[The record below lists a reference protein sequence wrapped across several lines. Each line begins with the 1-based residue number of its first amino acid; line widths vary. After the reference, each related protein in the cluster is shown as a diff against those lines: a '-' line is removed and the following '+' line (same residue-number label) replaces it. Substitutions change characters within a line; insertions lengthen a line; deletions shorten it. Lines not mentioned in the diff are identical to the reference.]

1 MAIWFSGF
9 GNVLDAVFSLSP
21 SHFLVLPS
29 PVVNLSIKKTGP
41 GLLKAP
47 GRLTLATTY
56 SRVPYRRTTIGDVAF
71 HFRVRDGTGWDHDSK
86 ATRPLSRLE
95 IISPSGKVRL
105 PTNRVYFKESQKDS
119 LATAQY
125 EI

>member
-1 MAIWFSGF
+1 MTSGGF
-9 GNVLDAVFSLSP
+9 LS
-21 SHFLVLPS
+21 S
-29 PVVNLSIKKTGP
+29 KKTGP

-95 IISPSGKVRL
+95 KFLLPEKSVCRL
-105 PTNRVYFKESQKDS
+105 IELMSKNPGGDS

>member
-1 MAIWFSGF
+1 MACGEIFP
-9 GNVLDAVFSLSP
+9 L
-21 SHFLVLPS
+21 
-29 PVVNLSIKKTGP
+29 KKTGP

-95 IISPSGKVRL
+95 KFSPSGKVRL
-105 PTNRVYFKESQKDS
+105 PTDRAYVKESRRGFS
-119 LATAQY
+119 GNCAV
-125 EI
+125 

>member
-1 MAIWFSGF
+1 MTSGGF
-9 GNVLDAVFSLSP
+9 LS
-21 SHFLVLPS
+21 S
-29 PVVNLSIKKTGP
+29 KKTGP

-105 PTNRVYFKESQKDS
+105 PTDRVYVKESQRDS
-119 LATAQY
+119 LAPAQY

>member
-1 MAIWFSGF
+1 MFLIRY
-9 GNVLDAVFSLSP
+9 
-21 SHFLVLPS
+21 FLVQLPTS
-29 PVVNLSIKKTGP
+29 LACHGQRGDLSLKKTGP

-105 PTNRVYFKESQKDS
+105 PTDRAYVKESQRDS